1 LAVAYGVKSSK
12 NFKLAFDEAKGSD
25 GKITSAAGKEKVREL
40 FLSILVKEIRRTYK
54 VPMQVS

>member
-1 LAVAYGVKSSK
+1 MKSSN

>member
-1 LAVAYGVKSSK
+1 MAAAYGLKSTK
-12 NFKLAFDEAKGSD
+12 NFKAAFDEAKDKD